1 MVQHKVNRKT
11 TFKLGLGR
19 GHPKKREIEW
29 QSEHIDHTVKNSQMK
44 RSFNILMPTSD
55 KVLISPH
62 NLNQM
67 FKLRELKEMIINQRD
82 YWWVFKF
89 SLLEPR
95 KCIKNSMEN
104 VSNDVRVE
112 MRTLDKDVGNGK
124 KLSKK

>member
-1 MVQHKVNRKT
+1 
-11 TFKLGLGR
+11 
-19 GHPKKREIEW
+19 
-29 QSEHIDHTVKNSQMK
+29 MK

-67 FKLRELKEMIINQRD
+67 FKLRELKEMIINQRG

-124 KLSKK
+124 KLSEK